1 MEIVETQ
8 DKSMH
13 EKLKEEL
20 NLLIT
25 MMQRI
30 IKSSDYKGKERL
42 VKQYSDLIND
52 KILQYQTISEH
63 SANIS

>member
-13 EKLKEEL
+13 GKLKEEL

-30 IKSSDYKGKERL
+30 IKSSDYKGKEIL

-52 KILQYQTISEH
+52 KILQYQTTSEH